1 MDENDVEGE
10 KMKGKAAEIQRDV
23 TITETR
29 EGIWRK
35 LGLTVSGALLG
46 LLCAGSVVYEDIAPF
61 SVGVAAAFSGSGSL
75 LVYLACVIG
84 YLFGHS
90 SISAVRYIAA
100 IAAVGGLKWVCEGIP
115 FLEARRWAP
124 LFSFVSVFGTGLTI
138 ASSAG
143 ISIYQVWLLLCEGL
157 LCAGFTYFVQVGLR
171 ALWTPHDRASTLS
184 EQAAV
189 VVIFAVVLM
198 SLARLSLGDISPGR
212 IAAVFLILL
221 CAHAGKENGGSIA
234 GIVFG
239 TTMALAAPEEMM
251 YAVAFAFGGLLS
263 GMFSRYGKITCA
275 GTFLLADMVI
285 TVGSGEG
292 ILIMAS
298 VYETIMA
305 SFLFLALPR
314 KAERVFHG
322 FFNRAEEKPAVEGLR
337 RSVVMRLN
345 VASKAMEEVA
355 GTVDQVSKKLAGFSA
370 PDLGSVYYGVSDN
383 VCQTCAMKLACWE
396 KSLNDTMD
404 SFNHLTPI
412 LREQGKVTKK
422 DFEGILKSRCA
433 RLDEIAFEIN
443 RRYGDHCLREGAFRR
458 LNEIR
463 SVVTDQFS
471 GMAELL
477 NEFSYDFKN
486 AEQVDTDAAARV
498 RNVCEE
504 YNMDVHETVCT
515 VGKGNRMQVEIVAV
529 DMAAKI
535 RQKEWL
541 SRISDACGRSFA
553 PPVVTRMGA
562 LAKIALFEQP
572 RYRVQVGAAQLC
584 AGGERLC
591 GDAYEVFKDSGGR
604 FCAVLSDGMGSGGR
618 AAVDGAMA
626 AGLTARLF
634 KAGFGEDSVL
644 RMVNSALMVKSGDE
658 SLATLDVLS
667 IDLFS
672 GKLKSLKAGAATSLL
687 LSHGRISRLEH
698 SSLPAGI
705 LRDIRFET
713 QGDTLTAGDVVLLV
727 SDGVYAGG
735 IGWVEQALK
744 RFEPAKT
751 SLQSLAEEIAV
762 AARKLQKAGHSDDVT
777 VVALRLEKTE
787 I

>member
-1 MDENDVEGE
+1 MKE
-10 KMKGKAAEIQRDV
+10 KSAEAKRELA
-23 TITETR
+23 TAETR
-29 EGIWRK
+29 EETWRK
-35 LGLTVSGALLG
+35 LGMTITGALTG
-46 LLCAGSVVYEDIAPF
+46 LLCAGSTVYEGIAPF
-61 SVGVAAAFSGSGSL
+61 SVGVAAAFSNSGSL
-75 LVYLACVIG
+75 FVYLACAAG

-90 SISAVRYIAA
+90 SINAVRYIAA
-100 IAAVGGLKWVCEGIP
+100 IAAVGGLKWVADGIP
-115 FLEARRWAP
+115 FFDNRRINP
-124 LFSFVSVFGTGLTI
+124 LFSFIAVVGTGLTI
-138 ASSAG
+138 HASSALTA
-143 ISIYQVWLLLCEGL
+143 YEVWLLLCEGL
-157 LCAGFTYFVQVGLR
+157 LAAGFTYFVQVGLHT
-171 ALWTPHDRASTLS
+171 LWTPRDHASTAS

-189 VVIFAVVLM
+189 VVVASVVLM
-198 SLARLSLGDISPGR
+198 ALTQISLGDISPAR
-212 IAAVFLILL
+212 ITATFLILL

-234 GIVFG
+234 GIAFG
-239 TTMALAAPEEMM
+239 TAIALSAPEQLLH
-251 YAVAFAFGGLLS
+251 AIALAFGGLLS
-263 GMFSRYGKITCA
+263 GIFSRFGKWMCA
-275 GTFLLADMVI
+275 GTFLVAEMVI

-292 ILIMAS
+292 I
-298 VYETIMA
+298 TIMA
-305 SFLFLALPR
+305 GIYESVIASLVFLALPR
-314 KAERVFHG
+314 RAERVFHG
-322 FFNRAEEKPAVEGLR
+322 FFNHAEEKPAVEGLR

-355 GTVDQVSKKLAGFSA
+355 GTVDQVSKKLAA
-370 PDLGSVYYGVSDN
+370 IHVPDLGSVYYGVSDN
-383 VCQTCAMKLACWE
+383 VCQTCPLKLTCWE
-396 KSLNDTMD
+396 KGLNDTMD

-412 LREQGKVTKK
+412 LREQGKVIQK
-422 DFEGILKSRCA
+422 DFKGVLKTRCN
-433 RLDEIAFEIN
+433 RLNEVACEIN

-458 LNEIR
+458 LSEIR

-477 NEFSYDFKN
+477 GEFSHDFKN
-486 AEQVDTDAAARV
+486 TEQVDTDAAVRV
-498 RNVCEE
+498 RSVCEE

-515 VGKGNRMQVEIVAV
+515 VGRGNRMQVEIVAV
-529 DMAAKI
+529 DLAAKI

-541 SRISDACGRSFA
+541 SRIGDACGRSFA

-562 LAKIALFEQP
+562 FAKISLFEQP

-591 GDAYEVFKDSGGR
+591 GDAYEIFKDSGGR

-667 IDLFS
+667 VDLFS
-672 GKLKSLKAGAATSLL
+672 GKMKSLKAGAATSLL
-687 LSHGRISRLEH
+687 LSHGRVSRLER
-698 SSLPAGI
+698 SSLPVGI

-744 RFEPAKT
+744 RFDPAKT
-751 SLQSLAEEIAV
+751 SLQSLTEELAV
-762 AARKLQKAGHSDDVT
+762 TARKLQKSGHSDDVT
-777 VVALRLEKTE
+777 VLALRLEKTE

>member
-1 MDENDVEGE
+1 MDVNRELPLV
-10 KMKGKAAEIQRDV
+10 
-23 TITETR
+23 ETR
-29 EGIWRK
+29 EGTWRK
-35 LGLTVSGALLG
+35 VGIVVSGALLG
-46 LLCAGSVVYEDIAPF
+46 LLCAGSTVYEELAPF
-61 SVGVAAAFSGSGSL
+61 SVGVAAAVAGSGSL
-75 LVYLACVIG
+75 FIYLACAVG

-100 IAAVGGLKWVCEGIP
+100 IAAVGGLKWLAEGIP
-115 FLEARRWAP
+115 FLRNRRLAP
-124 LFSFVSVFGTGLTI
+124 LFSFFSLVGTGLAI
-138 ASSAG
+138 EFSAG
-143 ISIYQVWLLLCEGL
+143 LTAYRVWILLCEGL
-157 LCAGFTYFVQVGLR
+157 LAAGFTYFVQVALH
-171 ALWTPHDRASTLS
+171 ALWTPQDRASTLS

-189 VVIFAVVLM
+189 VVVIAVVLM
-198 SLARLSLGDISPGR
+198 ALTRIQLGDFSPGR
-212 IAAVFLILL
+212 LVAVFLILL

-234 GIVFG
+234 GIAFG
-239 TTMALAAPEEMM
+239 TAIALSAPDQLTH
-251 YAVAFAFGGLLS
+251 AVAFAFGGMLC
-263 GMFSRYGKITCA
+263 GMFARFGKGACA
-275 GTFLLADMVI
+275 GTFLVADMVL
-285 TVGSGEG
+285 TVSSGEG
-292 ILIMAS
+292 I
-298 VYETIMA
+298 TIMTGLYESIAA
-305 SFLFLALPR
+305 SLVFLALPS
-314 KAERVFHG
+314 KAERLFHG
-322 FFNRAEEKPAVEGLR
+322 FFNHAEEKPAVEGLR

-345 VASKAMEEVA
+345 VASKAMDEVA
-355 GTVDQVSKKLAGFSA
+355 GTVDQVSKKLAGLSA

-383 VCQTCAMKLACWE
+383 VCQTCAMKLSCWE
-396 KSLNDTMD
+396 KDLNDTMD
-404 SFNHLTPI
+404 SLNHLTPT
-412 LREQGKVTKK
+412 LREQGKVMKK
-422 DFEGILKSRCA
+422 DFDGILKTRCN
-433 RLDEIAFEIN
+433 RLDEVAYEIN
-443 RRYGDHCLREGAFRR
+443 RRYGDHCLRESAFRR
-458 LNEIR
+458 LSEIR

-477 NEFSYDFKN
+477 GEFSHDFKN

-498 RNVCEE
+498 RAVCEE

-515 VGKGNRMQVEIVAV
+515 IGKGNRMQVEIVAV

-541 SRISDACGRSFA
+541 SRIGDACGRNFA

-562 LAKIALFEQP
+562 LAKISLFEQP
-572 RYRVQVGAAQLC
+572 RYRIQVGTAQLC
-584 AGGERLC
+584 ARGERLC
-591 GDAYEVFKDSGGR
+591 GDAYEVFKDSAGR
-604 FCAVLSDGMGSGGR
+604 FSAVLSDGMGSGGR

-667 IDLFS
+667 VDLFS
-672 GKLKSLKAGAATSLL
+672 GKMRSLKAGAATSLL
-687 LSHGRISRLEH
+687 LSHGRVSRLEH

-705 LRDIRFET
+705 LRDIHFEA
-713 QGDTLTAGDVVLLV
+713 QQDTLTAGDVVLLV

-762 AARKLQKAGHSDDVT
+762 AARKLQKSERTDDVT
-777 VVALRLEKTE
+777 VLALRLEKAE